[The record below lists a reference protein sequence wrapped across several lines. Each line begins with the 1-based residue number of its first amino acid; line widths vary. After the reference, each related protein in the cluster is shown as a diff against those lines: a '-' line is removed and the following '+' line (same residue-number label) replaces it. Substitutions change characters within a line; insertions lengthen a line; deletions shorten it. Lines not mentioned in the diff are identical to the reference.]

1 MLDAIVRG
9 FKKLW
14 DVSDDVSPRRY
25 RSLGRLLSFLMIIVS
40 VAPLLVLSWINYN
53 QYQASISR
61 ETKVPLRDV
70 VQRTSSALEVLLG
83 ERLSTVSL
91 ISQAYTYG
99 QLSNEENLTRIFLA
113 LRSEFT
119 GFVDL
124 GLINEDGI
132 QTRYVGPYQLQN
144 VDYSTQPWWKD
155 VQVHGKVV
163 SDIISGARGVPHL
176 VLAVGHLG
184 AGGRSWVLKATI
196 ETRQLDRIL
205 ATVGQSG
212 ETDIFLLNGGKLLQ
226 TPSKNFGSLLEK
238 CPLPLPAVSYT
249 ITSGRLSG
257 TDGTRWAG
265 AYASIP
271 GTDFMMVAVKPEKS
285 ILRPMSAL
293 QSDILLVLG
302 FGVALIIVATFLL
315 MKFLMKRLQ
324 ASDERRV
331 AVFAQMEHT
340 QKLSS
345 IGRLAAGV
353 AHEVNNP
360 LAIIN
365 EKAGLAMDYLNAMDD
380 FPKKDRIVKLI
391 SSIGA
396 AVDRARGITHRLLG
410 FTRRMEANMQQM
422 QLSEVIEET
431 MSFVESDARH
441 KNVELKT
448 DLDRSLPEVT
458 SDRGQLQ
465 QVFLNLIGNAI
476 QAVSEGGHVE
486 VTLEANDPKSV
497 VVSVI
502 DDGCGM
508 SEEVRKCIFEP
519 FYTTKKE
526 NGHGLGLFIT
536 YGIVRR
542 LGGEIS
548 VESEEGKG
556 TAFHV
561 VIPYVKPQEEA

>member
-61 ETKVPLRDV
+61 ETEVPLRDV

-196 ETRQLDRIL
+196 
-205 ATVGQSG
+205 
-212 ETDIFLLNGGKLLQ
+212 
-226 TPSKNFGSLLEK
+226 
-238 CPLPLPAVSYT
+238 
-249 ITSGRLSG
+249 
-257 TDGTRWAG
+257 
-265 AYASIP
+265 
-271 GTDFMMVAVKPEKS
+271 
-285 ILRPMSAL
+285 
-293 QSDILLVLG
+293 
-302 FGVALIIVATFLL
+302 
-315 MKFLMKRLQ
+315 
-324 ASDERRV
+324 
-331 AVFAQMEHT
+331 
-340 QKLSS
+340 
-345 IGRLAAGV
+345 
-353 AHEVNNP
+353 
-360 LAIIN
+360 
-365 EKAGLAMDYLNAMDD
+365 
-380 FPKKDRIVKLI
+380 
-391 SSIGA
+391 
-396 AVDRARGITHRLLG
+396 
-410 FTRRMEANMQQM
+410 
-422 QLSEVIEET
+422 
-431 MSFVESDARH
+431 
-441 KNVELKT
+441 
-448 DLDRSLPEVT
+448 
-458 SDRGQLQ
+458 
-465 QVFLNLIGNAI
+465 
-476 QAVSEGGHVE
+476 
-486 VTLEANDPKSV
+486 
-497 VVSVI
+497 
-502 DDGCGM
+502 
-508 SEEVRKCIFEP
+508 
-519 FYTTKKE
+519 
-526 NGHGLGLFIT
+526 
-536 YGIVRR
+536 
-542 LGGEIS
+542 
-548 VESEEGKG
+548 
-556 TAFHV
+556 
-561 VIPYVKPQEEA
+561 

>member
-1 MLDAIVRG
+1 MLDAVVRG

-40 VAPLLVLSWINYN
+40 VAPLLVLTWINYN
-53 QYQASISR
+53 QYQSSISR
-61 ETKVPLRDV
+61 ETEVPLRDV
-70 VQRTSSALEVLLG
+70 VQRTSSALEVLLE

-91 ISQAYTYG
+91 ISQAYTYD
-99 QLSNEENLTRIFLA
+99 QLQSDATLTRIFLA

-124 GLINEDGI
+124 GLINEDGV
-132 QTRYVGPYQLQN
+132 QTRYVDPYQLQN
-144 VDYSTQPWWKD
+144 VDYSNQTWWKD
-155 VQVHGKVV
+155 VQVQGKVV
-163 SDIISGARGVPHL
+163 SDIVSGARGVPHL

-184 AGGRSWVLKATI
+184 VGGRSWVLKATI
-196 ETRQLDRIL
+196 ETRQLDRLL

-212 ETDIFLLNGGKLLQ
+212 ETDIFLLNKEKLLQ
-226 TPSKNFGSLLEK
+226 TPSRNFGALLKK
-238 CPLPLPAVSYT
+238 CPLHLPEVSYT
-249 ITSGRLSG
+249 ITSGRI
-257 TDGTRWAG
+257 TDAGDSRWAS

-271 GTDFMMVAVKPEKS
+271 GTEFMMVAVKPEAS
-285 ILRPMSAL
+285 VLRPMSAL

-302 FGVALIIVATFLL
+302 LGVALIIVATFLL

-380 FPKKDRIVKLI
+380 FPKKDRIIKLI

-431 MSFVESDARH
+431 MTFVESNARH
-441 KNVELKT
+441 KNVELKA

-465 QVFLNLIGNAI
+465 QVFLNLMGNAI
-476 QAVSEGGHVE
+476 QAVDEGGHVQ
-486 VTLEANDPKSV
+486 VLLKKHDDKSV
-497 VVSVI
+497 EVSVV

-508 SEEVRKCIFEP
+508 SEEVKKCLFEP

-542 LGGEIS
+542 LGGDIT

-561 VIPYVKPQEEA
+561 VIPYVRPQEKA